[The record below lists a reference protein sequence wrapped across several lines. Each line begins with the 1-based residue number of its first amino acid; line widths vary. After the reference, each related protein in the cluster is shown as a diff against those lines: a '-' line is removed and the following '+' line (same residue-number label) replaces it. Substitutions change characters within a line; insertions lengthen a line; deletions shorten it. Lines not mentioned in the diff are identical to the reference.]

1 MTSLGPS
8 LYYPCFNIIH
18 GKPFSHHVNAFH
30 VVPLSTILSAR
41 PTLPVLIVLNLAI
54 PVTDSGRARIK
65 GAINTAARSTKV
77 CMLIVFGVHMF
88 GLYVN
93 FE

>member
-1 MTSLGPS
+1 MPFML
-8 LYYPCFNIIH
+8 FH
-18 GKPFSHHVNAFH
+18 FQPFSSARRRPLPL
-30 VVPLSTILSAR
+30 PLSA
-41 PTLPVLIVLNLAI
+41 VLIVLNLPI
-54 PVTDSGRARIK
+54 RVTDSGRARVK
-65 GAINTAARSTKV
+65 GAINTAAHSTKV